1 MLEAGDIGER
11 DEEDSGARN
20 GLLAASGL
28 ILGGGGLMG
37 FDIGPSLPIVGA
49 LTLVTGNEGNVGCVV

>member
-1 MLEAGDIGER
+1 VLKAGDIGER
-11 DEEDSGARN
+11 DEEESGARN

-28 ILGGGGLMG
+28 IRGGGGLMG

-49 LTLVTGNEGNVGCVV
+49 LTLVTGNAGNVGCVV

>member
-1 MLEAGDIGER
+1 MLEAGDIGAR

-28 ILGGGGLMG
+28 IRGGGGLMG
-37 FDIGPSLPIVGA
+37 FDIGASLPIVGA
-49 LTLVTGNEGNVGCVV
+49 LTLVTGNAGNVGCVV